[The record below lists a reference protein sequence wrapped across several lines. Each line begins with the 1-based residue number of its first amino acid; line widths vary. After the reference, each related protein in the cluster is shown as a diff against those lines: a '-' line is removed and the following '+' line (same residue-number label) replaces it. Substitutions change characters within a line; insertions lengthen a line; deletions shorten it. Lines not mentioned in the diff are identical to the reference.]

1 MPVRSLRTS
10 VLAWPGRPEVE
21 TAVTDWAWELARLVP
36 DLVAVGFFGSYARGD
51 WGVGSDVDLIV
62 VLDSSASP
70 FGSRTV
76 TGGSLRLPVPADQL
90 VYTREELRTVLERGG
105 RFADTLRQEVIW
117 VFKRLDFSGVP
128 G

>member
-21 TAVTDWAWELARLVP
+21 TAVTGWAGELARLLP
-36 DLVAVGFFGSYARGD
+36 DLGAVGFFGSYARGD

-90 VYTREELRTVLERGG
+90 VYTR
-105 RFADTLRQEVIW
+105 D
-117 VFKRLDFSGVP
+117 DFSIVP